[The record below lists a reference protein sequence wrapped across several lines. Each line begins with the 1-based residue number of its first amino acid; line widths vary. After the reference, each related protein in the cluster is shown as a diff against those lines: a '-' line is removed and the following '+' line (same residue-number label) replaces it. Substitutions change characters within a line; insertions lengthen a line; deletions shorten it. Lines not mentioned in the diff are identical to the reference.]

1 MFIRSKLHVEKHMGE
16 LGVKCVQRGQL
27 GLLTWGQFSGLS
39 RASHLACAHFSP
51 DSGFFLMGM
60 HLSAKVDSGAKVSGG
75 LAGHLLGWHLLPPL
89 SSLD

>member
-1 MFIRSKLHVEKHMGE
+1 
-16 LGVKCVQRGQL
+16 
-27 GLLTWGQFSGLS
+27 
-39 RASHLACAHFSP
+39 
-51 DSGFFLMGM
+51 MGM